1 MRDLRTK
8 SRNEIE
14 AHIDNPDESSIFQAA
29 PSVLKNKE
37 LTAFVCDYVRLI
49 IIGNA
54 RSHEIEAL
62 MDEEINTILTDK
74 MKPYNSISV
83 MGDSFPAIGIVAAVL
98 GVIKAMGKINE
109 SPEVLGGLIGAALVG
124 TMLGIILSYCV
135 CGPLAAQIKS
145 VRTKQ
150 HRLYIIVKQTLLA
163 YMNGSVPQVA
173 LEYGRKTISSHE
185 RPSIDAVE
193 QEMMNPGRRK
203 QGGGMTMAMTENKPE
218 SVMDKALLA
227 RLTGGLGDR
236 KTVEKLCSD
245 FGHLF
250 TEFLPD
256 VFQSETGLQ
265 VEVHYNGHEA
275 GVMSELIAELGDNV
289 ALADGSLR
297 NWSPNFVIGCDNAF
311 IITLMANLLGALPP
325 YSSRSRSGALFRV

>member
-1 MRDLRTK
+1 MNIIIGLVITFGCIIGGYMAMGGHIEVLIQPFELMIIGGAGLGSFITANPIKVVKDSGKSIAEAFKNAVPKERHYLDVLGVLYSLMRDLRTK

-29 PSVLKNKE
+29 PSVLKNKD
-37 LTAFVCDYVRLI
+37 LTAFICDYVRLI

-62 MDEEINTILTDK
+62 MDEEINTILYDK
-74 MKPYNSISV
+74 MKPYNAIV
-83 MGDSFPAIGIVAAVL
+83 AMGDSFPAIGIVAAVL

-124 TMLGIILSYCV
+124 TMLGIVLSYCLSS
-135 CGPLAAQIKS
+135 PLAAQIKS

-193 QEMMNPGRRK
+193 QEMMNPG
-203 QGGGMTMAMTENKPE
+203 GENK
-218 SVMDKALLA
+218 AA
-227 RLTGGLGDR
+227 
-236 KTVEKLCSD
+236 
-245 FGHLF
+245 
-250 TEFLPD
+250 
-256 VFQSETGLQ
+256 
-265 VEVHYNGHEA
+265 A
-275 GVMSELIAELGDNV
+275 
-289 ALADGSLR
+289 
-297 NWSPNFVIGCDNAF
+297 
-311 IITLMANLLGALPP
+311 
-325 YSSRSRSGALFRV
+325 